1 MTWRKVGRILL
12 GALGY
17 AHLIAEVAPISPKA
31 KRAIAIADELRKR
44 AQRRKEEAKGEK

>member
-1 MTWRKVGRILL
+1 VNWRKVGRILL

-31 KRAIAIADELRKR
+31 KRVIAIADELQKR